1 MRLIFPVAIALAL
14 AACATAPREV
24 TPAPATSTAAV
35 VRPTG
40 ALVGLSVSELI
51 ARFGQPALQVREGP
65 GLKLQWAGASCVLDA
80 FLYASAGGHERAT
93 HVEAR
98 RPTGDPLDA
107 QSCALAL
114 AR

>member
-1 MRLIFPVAIALAL
+1 MRILIPASLALTL
-14 AACATAPREV
+14 AACATAPREP
-24 TPAPATSTAAV
+24 TPAPATPAAV
-35 VRPTG
+35 VRPSG
-40 ALVGLSVSELI
+40 ALVGLSASELI
-51 ARFGQPALQVREGP
+51 GRFGQPALQVREGP

-107 QSCALAL
+107 QSCALTL

>member
-14 AACATAPREV
+14 AACATAPREP
-24 TPAPATSTAAV
+24 TPAPATPAAV

-40 ALVGLSVSELI
+40 ALVGLSASELI
-51 ARFGQPALQVREGP
+51 GRFGQPALQVREGP
-65 GLKLQWAGASCVLDA
+65 GVKLQWAGASCVLDA
-80 FLYASAGGHERAT
+80 FLYASSGGHERAT